1 MSPANYVL
9 RFATGFDG
17 MMMVLS
23 GMNDMAQ
30 MQDNLSFMKDFQ
42 PLSTK
47 EQEAVKQVTE
57 IFKSKNFI
65 PCIAC
70 RYCME
75 KCPKNIAIPD
85 LFACLNAKKVYR
97 DWNSDYYY
105 S

>member
-1 MSPANYVL
+1 MSPANYAL

-57 IFKSKNFI
+57 GGALIYVLLVVIVWKYVQRRLLFQI
-65 PCIAC
+65 
-70 RYCME
+70 
-75 KCPKNIAIPD
+75 D
-85 LFACLNAKKVYR
+85 LPV
-97 DWNSDYYY
+97 
-105 S
+105 

>member
-1 MSPANYVL
+1 MSPANYAL

-23 GMNDMAQ
+23 GMSDMAQ
-30 MQDNLSFMKDFQ
+30 MQDNLSFMKDFR

-47 EQEAVKQVTE
+47 EQVAVKQVTE

-75 KCPKNIAIPD
+75 KYPKNIAIPD
-85 LFACLNAKKVYR
+85 LFVYG

>member
-1 MSPANYVL
+1 MSPANYAL
-9 RFATGFDG
+9 RFATGFDE

-23 GMNDMAQ
+23 GMSDMAQ

-75 KCPKNIAIPD
+75 NAQRTLLFQID
-85 LFACLNAKKVYR
+85 LPV
-97 DWNSDYYY
+97 
-105 S
+105 

>member
-47 EQEAVKQVTE
+47 EHCYSRL
-57 IFKSKNFI
+57 ICLFK
-65 PCIAC
+65 
-70 RYCME
+70 R
-75 KCPKNIAIPD
+75 
-85 LFACLNAKKVYR
+85 
-97 DWNSDYYY
+97 
-105 S
+105 